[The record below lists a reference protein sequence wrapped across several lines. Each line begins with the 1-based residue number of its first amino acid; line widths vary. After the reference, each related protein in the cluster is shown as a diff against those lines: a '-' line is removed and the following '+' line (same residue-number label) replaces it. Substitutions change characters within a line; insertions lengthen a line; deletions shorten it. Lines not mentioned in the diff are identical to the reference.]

1 MSFTAKIDPALATEL
16 DAADAGDT
24 MVEAVVRLH
33 RDATTGPLKPEVTES
48 RAQELIQRVHQ
59 DVGADPQLVNVF
71 RNLGSFVVV
80 AVPGFIR
87 HLISQP
93 EVESAVANRRPGSGM
108 IKPVSKR
115 PVDLEDVGKEPTKKA
130 PKK

>member
-1 MSFTAKIDPALATEL
+1 MSITTKIDPALATAL
-16 DAADAGDT
+16 DAAAGSDT

-33 RDATTGPLKPEVTES
+33 RDAAAGPLKPEVTES
-48 RAQELIQRVHQ
+48 RAQELLQRVHQ
-59 DVGADPQLVNVF
+59 DVGANPQVVNVF

-80 AVPGFIR
+80 AVPDFIR

-115 PVDLEDVGKEPTKKA
+115 PVDLEDVGKEP
-130 PKK
+130 PKKVPKK